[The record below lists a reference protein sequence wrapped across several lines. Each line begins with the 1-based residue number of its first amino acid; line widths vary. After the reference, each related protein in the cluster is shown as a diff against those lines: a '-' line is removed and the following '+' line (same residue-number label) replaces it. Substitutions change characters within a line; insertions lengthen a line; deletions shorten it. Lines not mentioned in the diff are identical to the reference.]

1 MEKEVQTDVTKN
13 IENIEIQRIEPTQLE
28 VVQNDALTIEEI
40 ETGLVYNGSM
50 VRVADISEEFR
61 KVIEPILRMYNA
73 AMNVTTARIE
83 IIKDESRYKN
93 VRCPVH
99 HIDTRL
105 KSAGS
110 ILGKLQKKNLD
121 LTIGAACNN
130 IYDIAGVRIVCP
142 YIKDVY
148 FIRDRI
154 LAQDDIE
161 VMKVKDYIEH
171 PKENGYRSYHLII
184 RVPVYFMNKKQM
196 VPVELQI
203 RTLAMDL
210 WASLEHDIKYKSL
223 YQDVTMDFSDE
234 LKECS
239 RLIYEAEEKMEVGED
254 PLRRLP
260 AGRFL
265 PEELQRLLQ
274 DPPLGILLLHTPSAS
289 H

>member
-13 IENIEIQRIEPTQLE
+13 IENIETQRIEPTQLE

-93 VRCPVH
+93 VSCPVH

-184 RVPVYFMNKKQM
+184 RVPVFFMNKKQM
-196 VPVELQI
+196 VPVEIQI
-203 RTLAMDL
+203 RTMAMDL
-210 WASLEHDIKYKSL
+210 WASLEHDISYKAINSKGE
-223 YQDVTMDFSDE
+223 YQGDYSEFREE
-234 LKECS
+234 LTECS
-239 RLIYEAEEKMEVGED
+239 RLIYEAEEKMERMNSMLE
-254 PLRRLP
+254 
-260 AGRFL
+260 
-265 PEELQRLLQ
+265 
-274 DPPLGILLLHTPSAS
+274 
-289 H
+289 

>member
-13 IENIEIQRIEPTQLE
+13 IENIETQRIEPTQLE

-171 PKENGYRSYHLII
+171 PKENGYRSYHMIVEI
-184 RVPVYFMNKKQM
+184 PVFFSKGKTPMRA
-196 VPVELQI
+196 EIQI
-203 RTLAMDL
+203 RTNGMDF
-210 WASLEHDIKYKSL
+210 WATLEHQLRYKQNIEEMDGYEDVSNELLNCARTVIDMDNEMQRIKNKIGQFHDI
-223 YQDVTMDFSDE
+223 
-234 LKECS
+234 
-239 RLIYEAEEKMEVGED
+239 
-254 PLRRLP
+254 
-260 AGRFL
+260 
-265 PEELQRLLQ
+265 
-274 DPPLGILLLHTPSAS
+274 
-289 H
+289 

>member
-1 MEKEVQTDVTKN
+1 MEKEVQTDITKN
-13 IENIEIQRIEPTQLE
+13 IENIENIETQRVETTQLE

-184 RVPVYFMNKKQM
+184 RVPVFFMNKKQM
-196 VPVELQI
+196 VPVEIQI
-203 RTLAMDL
+203 RTMAMDL
-210 WASLEHDIKYKSL
+210 WASLEHDISYKAINSKGE
-223 YQDVTMDFSDE
+223 YQGDYSEFREE
-234 LKECS
+234 LTECS
-239 RLIYEAEEKMEVGED
+239 RLIYEAEEKMERMNSMLE
-254 PLRRLP
+254 
-260 AGRFL
+260 
-265 PEELQRLLQ
+265 
-274 DPPLGILLLHTPSAS
+274 
-289 H
+289 

>member
-13 IENIEIQRIEPTQLE
+13 IENIENIETQRIEPTQLE

-171 PKENGYRSYHLII
+171 PKENGYRSYHMIVEI
-184 RVPVYFMNKKQM
+184 PVFFSKGKTPMRA
-196 VPVELQI
+196 EIQI
-203 RTLAMDL
+203 RTNGMDF
-210 WASLEHDIKYKSL
+210 WATLEHQLRYKQNIEEMDGYEDVSNELLNCARAVIDMDNEMQRIKNKIGQFHDI
-223 YQDVTMDFSDE
+223 
-234 LKECS
+234 
-239 RLIYEAEEKMEVGED
+239 
-254 PLRRLP
+254 
-260 AGRFL
+260 
-265 PEELQRLLQ
+265 
-274 DPPLGILLLHTPSAS
+274 
-289 H
+289 

>member
-13 IENIEIQRIEPTQLE
+13 IENIETQRIEPTQLE

-110 ILGKLQKKNLD
+110 IL
-121 LTIGAACNN
+121 
-130 IYDIAGVRIVCP
+130 
-142 YIKDVY
+142 
-148 FIRDRI
+148 
-154 LAQDDIE
+154 
-161 VMKVKDYIEH
+161 
-171 PKENGYRSYHLII
+171 ENYRRKIWI
-184 RVPVYFMNKKQM
+184 
-196 VPVELQI
+196 
-203 RTLAMDL
+203 
-210 WASLEHDIKYKSL
+210 
-223 YQDVTMDFSDE
+223 
-234 LKECS
+234 
-239 RLIYEAEEKMEVGED
+239 
-254 PLRRLP
+254 
-260 AGRFL
+260 
-265 PEELQRLLQ
+265 
-274 DPPLGILLLHTPSAS
+274 
-289 H
+289 

>member
-1 MEKEVQTDVTKN
+1 MYQVYKVYLSIICLKVFININPLLIVFYTPRCYTYHINYIQSGEGYGKEVQTDVTKN
-13 IENIEIQRIEPTQLE
+13 IENIETQRIEPTQLE

-93 VRCPVH
+93 MRCPVH

-184 RVPVYFMNKKQM
+184 RVPV
-196 VPVELQI
+196 
-203 RTLAMDL
+203 
-210 WASLEHDIKYKSL
+210 
-223 YQDVTMDFSDE
+223 
-234 LKECS
+234 
-239 RLIYEAEEKMEVGED
+239 
-254 PLRRLP
+254 
-260 AGRFL
+260 FL
-265 PEELQRLLQ
+265 
-274 DPPLGILLLHTPSAS
+274 
-289 H
+289 

>member
-1 MEKEVQTDVTKN
+1 M
-13 IENIEIQRIEPTQLE
+13 
-28 VVQNDALTIEEI
+28 
-40 ETGLVYNGSM
+40 
-50 VRVADISEEFR
+50 F
-61 KVIEPILRMYNA
+61 NA

-171 PKENGYRSYHLII
+171 PKENGYRSLHLIVA
-184 RVPVYFMNKKQM
+184 VPIFLTDQKKMMN
-196 VPVELQI
+196 VEIQL
-203 RTLAMDL
+203 RTIAMDF
-210 WASLEHDIKYKSL
+210 WASLEHQLRYKKEHLFTPEMADDLKICADVSTELDTLMNNLAIKIHEQENPHHYRPLPVTADIRRY
-223 YQDVTMDFSDE
+223 
-234 LKECS
+234 
-239 RLIYEAEEKMEVGED
+239 GE
-254 PLRRLP
+254 
-260 AGRFL
+260 GFF
-265 PEELQRLLQ
+265 
-274 DPPLGILLLHTPSAS
+274 
-289 H
+289 